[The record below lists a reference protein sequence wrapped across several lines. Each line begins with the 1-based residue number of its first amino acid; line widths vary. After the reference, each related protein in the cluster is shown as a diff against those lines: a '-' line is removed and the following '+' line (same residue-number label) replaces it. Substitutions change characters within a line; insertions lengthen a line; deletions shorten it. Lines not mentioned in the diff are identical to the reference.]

1 MQYASKVS
9 AWRRELNTRRG
20 KAANTPGLLLRQIHS
35 HAQAAVTVVRLD
47 GSFKDKGFCARSVCQ
62 LREKNLISVSSS
74 GRRGRPWR
82 GRRCHPRRRPN
93 TWRATPLC
101 AEREAAEARG
111 QKLQGM
117 ATHFLGSPRTVLPN
131 HSLEARSNGGP
142 PGPDHRYGVHF
153 LWPGPGVP
161 PLTPPQLKR

>member
-1 MQYASKVS
+1 MA
-9 AWRRELNTRRG
+9 RLN
-20 KAANTPGLLLRQIHS
+20 
-35 HAQAAVTVVRLD
+35 

-74 GRRGRPWR
+74 GHRGRLLRGRP
-82 GRRCHPRRRPN
+82 CHPRRRLN
-93 TWRATPLC
+93 TRRATSLC

-117 ATHFLGSPRTVLPN
+117 LANFLRLRRKVLPN

-142 PGPDHRYGVHF
+142 PGPGHRYGVHF

>member
-20 KAANTPGLLLRQIHS
+20 KAANTPGLRSRQIQS
-35 HAQAAVTVVRLD
+35 HAQAAVIVARLD
-47 GSFKDKGFCARSVCQ
+47 NSFKDKGFCARSDCR

-74 GRRGRPWR
+74 GHRSRPLRGRT
-82 GRRCHPRRRPN
+82 CHPRRRLN
-93 TWRATPLC
+93 TWRAMSLC

-117 ATHFLGSPRTVLPN
+117 VAQFLRLPRTVLPN

-142 PGPDHRYGVHF
+142 PGPGHRYGVHF

>member
-1 MQYASKVS
+1 MA
-9 AWRRELNTRRG
+9 
-20 KAANTPGLLLRQIHS
+20 
-35 HAQAAVTVVRLD
+35 RLD
-47 GSFKDKGFCARSVCQ
+47 RSFEDKGFCARSVGQ

-82 GRRCHPRRRPN
+82 GRPCHPRRRLY
-93 TWRATPLC
+93 TWRATSIC
-101 AEREAAEARG
+101 AERVAAEARG
-111 QKLQGM
+111 QKLQDM
-117 ATHFLGSPRTVLPN
+117 LAHFLRLRRTVLPN

-142 PGPDHRYGVHF
+142 PSPGHRYGVHF